1 MQLRKGTGTIE
12 AKRSNCSP
20 AKNLPRS
27 LTQLRTILRKH
38 TVARPVVLPR
48 AVCWL
53 LVRSQAV
60 AGVEQGDNEHRDA
73 KKESHEKVFTHR
85 HPTSIETRQ
94 LRCERS
100 IREGGERGTLSKKS
114 NAFAW
119 RETHPPTRRRPPP
132 IRWTGAPAP
141 AWAMTAARTIG
152 LRTYRSSCWRAR
164 LGRAR
169 QRLRG
174 PRRLL
179 GRRTHRPSHRRG
191 ASPTESAMAATDT
204 GMAAP
209 AA

>member
-1 MQLRKGTGTIE
+1 MR
-12 AKRSNCSP
+12 
-20 AKNLPRS
+20 AKNSPRS

-60 AGVEQGDNEHRDA
+60 AGVEQGNNEYRDA

-100 IREGGERGTLSKKS
+100 IREGGESGTLSEKS

-132 IRWTGAPAP
+132 VRCRRVSPC
-141 AWAMTAARTIG
+141 
-152 LRTYRSSCWRAR
+152 LAR

-169 QRLRG
+169 QRLCVGHDGRSDPRAADLPVKLLEG
-174 PRRLL
+174 PALT
-179 GRRTHRPSHRRG
+179 GPSIVG
-191 ASPTESAMAATDT
+191 
-204 GMAAP
+204 
-209 AA
+209 